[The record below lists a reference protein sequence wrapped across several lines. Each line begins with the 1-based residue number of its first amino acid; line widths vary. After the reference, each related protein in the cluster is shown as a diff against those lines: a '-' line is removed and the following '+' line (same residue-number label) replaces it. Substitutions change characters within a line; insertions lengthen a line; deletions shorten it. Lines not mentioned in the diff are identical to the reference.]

1 MYSSKSVMA
10 IGLYVT
16 TFMFTSPTV
25 RLRNGGAAA
34 LAEPDPIVMMPRS
47 AEAMRTATTP
57 AVIMEFAKPR
67 SRQRP
72 LRPNPKLHP
81 CPRSLQGTIRGL
93 LVSGESDL
101 AGIPRIVYEDSRT
114 LSPLGTSVFGQR
126 LLGLRL
132 RVLGFASFAEELGKV
147 VGPAGGLARDAG
159 HLPPA
164 ERLDANDRPRRRAGR
179 AGGVRD
185 PRPDLGEEP
194 VHLGRLPAENPRGE
208 AVVDVVRD
216 PDRVGQIIHLDDRED
231 GHKQLFLVDA
241 VVPR

>member
-67 SRQRP
+67 SRQLP
-72 LRPNPKLHP
+72 LPPNTKLHP

-93 LVSGESDL
+93 LVSGESDI

-132 RVLGFASFAEELGKV
+132 RVLGFASFAQELGKV

-159 HLPPA
+159 HLPVA

-179 AGGVRD
+179 AVGVRD
-185 PRPDLGEEP
+185 PGLGLGADA
-194 VHLGRLPAENPRGE
+194 VQLGRTP
-208 AVVDVVRD
+208 
-216 PDRVGQIIHLDDRED
+216 GQVAR
-231 GHKQLFLVDA
+231 KA
-241 VVPR
+241 RA